1 MKNLGLL
8 VVAAIVG
15 LMIPIQGAY
24 AYTECTLSIS
34 RIFSGDGG
42 NIWVLCSNGGAA
54 VILSNDPDKQ
64 ATLGLAMTALV
75 TSRTVTARYTT
86 TGASCSA
93 TNMDVEGFWL
103 N

>member
-1 MKNLGLL
+1 MKHLRLFGI
-8 VVAAIVG
+8 AAF
-15 LMIPIQGAY
+15 LALTIPIQTAY
-24 AYTECTLSIS
+24 AYTECTLSVS

-42 NIWVLCSNGGAA
+42 NIWILFTNGGAA
-54 VILSNDPDKQ
+54 VALSNDPDKQ
-64 ATLGLAMTALV
+64 ATLGMAMMALA

-93 TNMDVEGFWL
+93 TNMDLEGFWL